1 MRESTLRQY
10 MYYVPRLAG
19 LKLCGKDDVSRVF
32 KRIGLNKSSYEAFS
46 RFLTFLEKT
55 RELDELMLKLR
66 KGMPRK
72 PVAKADTYVPPDN
85 VILEVRENIR
95 KLGKPYTLIYDVLV
109 SSGCRGTEAT
119 HLIKH
124 INEVR
129 AVDLGQYVR
138 IHLDLQ
144 RGSKN
149 VFVLYLPKEVYGEIR
164 EYRGTIPHQDTIEKA
179 FKEAGLQIKYFR
191 KWWRQL
197 LKRIGIDSE
206 DIEAFQGRVS
216 SIGGKHYTDWTPILD
231 ENYKKILPHIK
242 KYLIM

>member
-1 MRESTLRQY
+1 MVNAQQH
-10 MYYVPRLAG
+10 MYYIPKQAG
-19 LKLCGKDDVSRVF
+19 LRLFSKDDVSGVF

-55 RELDELMLKLR
+55 RELDELVLKLR

-72 PVAKADTYVPPDN
+72 PVAKADTYVPPDEL
-85 VILEVRENIR
+85 ILEVRDRIKELR
-95 KLGKPYTLIYDVLV
+95 SPYTLIYDVLV

-124 INEVR
+124 VNELR
-129 AVDLGQYVR
+129 SVDLGEYVR
-138 IHLDLQ
+138 VHMDLL

-149 VFVLYLPKEVYGEIR
+149 VFLLYLPKEVYQQIR
-164 EYRGTIPHQDTIEKA
+164 EYEGTLPHQDTIEKA

-216 SIGGKHYTDWTPILD
+216 SIGGKHCTDWTPS
-231 ENYKKILPHIK
+231 
-242 KYLIM
+242 